1 MFKKAVKYA
10 LEDDWRAIGVD
21 DFLEGMVQKM
31 ESANYSSMMKLTNP
45 YIPIMSRPKNWKILA
60 ADLTDSIKKP
70 ENL

>member
-21 DFLEGMVQKM
+21 DFLEGMVQKL